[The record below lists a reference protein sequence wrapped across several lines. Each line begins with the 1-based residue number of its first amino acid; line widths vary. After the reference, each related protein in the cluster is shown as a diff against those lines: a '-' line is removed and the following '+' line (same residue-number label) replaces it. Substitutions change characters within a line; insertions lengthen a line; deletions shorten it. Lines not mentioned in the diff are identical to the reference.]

1 MKDYERLTD
10 EDLALTLNHNE
21 NGDITPFYKYAM
33 RLWELENGI
42 KRGEIIFI
50 ERDQKATIKPYT
62 DYPNLPSW
70 ATESKGEKR

>member
-1 MKDYERLTD
+1 MNYERLTD
-10 EDLALTLNHNE
+10 EDLVLTLNHND
-21 NGDITPFYKYAM
+21 NGDMTAFYKYAM

-50 ERDQKATIKPYT
+50 EKDKKKIKQYY

-70 ATESKGEKR
+70 ATESKGEKK